1 MAEEDGGCSCPSSTS
16 IGEEDE
22 FVGSTAMGTGE
33 DDDDCN
39 TAADEEARASDG
51 EGNVL
56 PSLEE
61 DIRRR
66 IASFTPL
73 LLRTSHDDMMPMI
86 SKSTFL
92 IESCRSRS

>member
-1 MAEEDGGCSCPSSTS
+1 MVCLFFLLLVVDDWEGKSCLVTTEEDGGCSCPSSTS

-22 FVGSTAMGTGE
+22 LVGSTAMGTGE

-39 TAADEEARASDG
+39 CVTADEEARASDE

-66 IASFTPL
+66 IAIAKL
-73 LLRTSHDDMMPMI
+73 LLL
-86 SKSTFL
+86 F
-92 IESCRSRS
+92 